1 MSLPEVEELK
11 HLIECPSP
19 IPLKDSK
26 ALHDKMLRVWRLFC
40 TTKAATLAFFEVHPD
55 AWYTDSA
62 VVGRH
67 YIYVADSY

>member
-40 TTKAATLAFFEVHPD
+40 TTKALKPA
-55 AWYTDSA
+55 
-62 VVGRH
+62 
-67 YIYVADSY
+67 IYFSL